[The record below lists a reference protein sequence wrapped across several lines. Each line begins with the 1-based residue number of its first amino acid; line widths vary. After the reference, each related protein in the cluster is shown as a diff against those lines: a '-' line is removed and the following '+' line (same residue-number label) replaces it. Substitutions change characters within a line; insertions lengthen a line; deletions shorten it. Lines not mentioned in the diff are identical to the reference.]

1 VLRLLGRGVGLL
13 LAAVVVLVAVT
24 AGRVVWAAEQD
35 DRTPADALVV
45 LGAAQYDGTPA
56 AYLAARLEHA
66 LELHEDG
73 VAPVV
78 VTVGGQQ
85 PGDRFTEAAAG
96 RAWLVD
102 RGVAEDAV
110 VEVPRGGNTLAS
122 MSAVADVMRE
132 RGLGSAVVVTDPW
145 HSLRATRMLEQQGVD
160 AHASP
165 TRTGPANQGAEVA
178 VRYTV
183 RETAAYLYWLWQRLT
198 T

>member
-1 VLRLLGRGVGLL
+1 VLRVLGRGLTLL
-13 LAAVVVLVAVT
+13 LAAAVLLVAVT
-24 AGRVVWAAEQD
+24 AGRVVWAATHD
-35 DRTPADALVV
+35 DRSPADALVV

-56 AYLAARLEHA
+56 AYLTARLEHA
-66 LELHEDG
+66 LALHEDG
-73 VAPVV
+73 VAPVL

-102 RGVAEDAV
+102 HGVAEGSV

-122 MSAVADVMRE
+122 MSAVADAMQE
-132 RGLGSAVVVTDPW
+132 QGLGSAVVVTDPW

-165 TRTGPANQGAEVA
+165 TRTGPANQGVEVA
-178 VRYTV
+178 VRYTA